1 VARLRARACC
11 ARACYA
17 RACAG
22 GAILTIGLVV
32 FACSPQG
39 GGSGAS
45 TPAAAAPADLGARLY
60 TQNCVPCHREDGA
73 GVPTVYPALAGSQLV
88 QGDPVELA
96 QWVLSGKRPP
106 TVPAGRYSTQMLVFG
121 WMKDPDAAALL
132 TYVRS
137 HFGNAAPAVDAAT
150 VAKAR

>member
-1 VARLRARACC
+1 VARLRARAC
-11 ARACYA
+11 AV
-17 RACAG
+17 

-32 FACSPQG
+32 SACSPQG
-39 GGSGAS
+39 GSSSAS
-45 TPAAAAPADLGARLY
+45 APADLGARLY

-73 GVPTVYPALAGSQLV
+73 GVPTVYPALAGSSLV
-88 QGDPVELA
+88 QGDPVQLA
-96 QWVLSGKRPP
+96 QWVLNGKRPP
-106 TVPAGRYSTQMLVFG
+106 TLPAGRYSTQMLLFG